1 MVKVADGDTVT
12 ILDASNTQHRIRLQG
27 IDAPERGQAYG
38 KKSGQYLSQ
47 AVTGKHV
54 TVQYSKRDRY
64 QRLVGKVLLGGQDM
78 NVRQIQAGLAWHY
91 KKYQREQSA
100 ADRRLYADA
109 EVMAREARRGLWQEA
124 DSVAPWAW
132 RKRKREAR

>member
-1 MVKVADGDTVT
+1 
-12 ILDASNTQHRIRLQG
+12 
-27 IDAPERGQAYG
+27 
-38 KKSGQYLSQ
+38 
-47 AVTGKHV
+47 VTGKHV

-78 NVRQIQAGLAWHY
+78 NIRQIQAGLAWHY

-109 EVMAREARRGLWQEA
+109 EVMAREAQRGLWREA
-124 DSVAPWAW
+124 DPVAPWMW